1 MSPPMDTTG
10 LPQPQPSGPA
20 TGLVFVPRRLLR
32 ASPIILI
39 CAAAGL
45 LLGSVLLRHATPRF
59 TSSALIV
66 VDPKPQGAFGA
77 GAEFTNVY
85 IDAAKVASVETVLT
99 STDLLQSVVAKLHL
113 ADDPGFGD
121 ARPSGLAR
129 FLPFLVQS
137 QKATG
142 PDTPELRRTR
152 AVETLRRMITAA
164 RVGAT
169 YIIKVDVSAPSAS
182 LAQQAAQTLADTYV
196 ANVTDAKVQAARR
209 DVLWLADRLREQR
222 DALVRNDA
230 AVQAI
235 KKKFG
240 VMSSDDSTDISIDRQ
255 SVKQSDEDLVKAQ
268 GDVAAAQARLAQA
281 QSIIQSHGNLESL
294 PDIADSPLIASLR
307 KDDSDAARRMTDALT
322 RYGTGHPLYRQAQH
336 DRQAI
341 QAELSQEVS
350 RVLES
355 LKNQVQTAA
364 AHRDN
369 LARNVGRLMGTINAT
384 STAEGRV
391 ELRQAERLAE
401 ANRVSYDASLARL
414 RDVEQQQ
421 TRIDPEVHVLSG
433 ADLPEFPS
441 APKPA
446 IFLGAGTV
454 LGLLIGTCIAG
465 LLSFQRSRVEDPTA
479 VESDFVLPV
488 LASLPDV
495 RRSRAY
501 RRGMTIPEYLLLNP
515 FSQFADSLRLLRL
528 HLRSV
533 VAGKA
538 QVIQVTSAIPGEGK
552 STVASSLAMSAATAG
567 ISTILL
573 DLDLHQSTVGQML
586 GHAHGRGLIDVL
598 SGGAEIDAVIQTH
611 ARLPIR
617 IINAGSLA
625 SLHPGMIEGKPLRDL
640 IARLHQEC
648 DLVVIDSPPVLAL
661 SDPLYISALVDSTIL
676 VVGWRSTP
684 QVFVDNAVSALRSAH
699 APLAGIVLNRVD
711 PSRIGG
717 YNAQRY
723 HSEMNV
729 MRLAPPAS
737 PGVATKALR

>member
-1 MSPPMDTTG
+1 
-10 LPQPQPSGPA
+10 
-20 TGLVFVPRRLLR
+20 
-32 ASPIILI
+32 
-39 CAAAGL
+39 
-45 LLGSVLLRHATPRF
+45 
-59 TSSALIV
+59 
-66 VDPKPQGAFGA
+66 
-77 GAEFTNVY
+77 
-85 IDAAKVASVETVLT
+85 
-99 STDLLQSVVAKLHL
+99 
-113 ADDPGFGD
+113 
-121 ARPSGLAR
+121 
-129 FLPFLVQS
+129 
-137 QKATG
+137 
-142 PDTPELRRTR
+142 
-152 AVETLRRMITAA
+152 
-164 RVGAT
+164 
-169 YIIKVDVSAPSAS
+169 
-182 LAQQAAQTLADTYV
+182 
-196 ANVTDAKVQAARR
+196 
-209 DVLWLADRLREQR
+209 
-222 DALVRNDA
+222 
-230 AVQAI
+230 
-235 KKKFG
+235 
-240 VMSSDDSTDISIDRQ
+240 
-255 SVKQSDEDLVKAQ
+255 
-268 GDVAAAQARLAQA
+268 
-281 QSIIQSHGNLESL
+281 
-294 PDIADSPLIASLR
+294 
-307 KDDSDAARRMTDALT
+307 
-322 RYGTGHPLYRQAQH
+322 
-336 DRQAI
+336 
-341 QAELSQEVS
+341 
-350 RVLES
+350 
-355 LKNQVQTAA
+355 
-364 AHRDN
+364 
-369 LARNVGRLMGTINAT
+369 
-384 STAEGRV
+384 
-391 ELRQAERLAE
+391 
-401 ANRVSYDASLARL
+401 
-414 RDVEQQQ
+414 
-421 TRIDPEVHVLSG
+421 
-433 ADLPEFPS
+433 
-441 APKPA
+441 
-446 IFLGAGTV
+446 
-454 LGLLIGTCIAG
+454 LLIGTCIAG